1 MFHEFIFCIFA
12 CDTIE
17 RYRAQIH
24 KIEETWGQGSVRAD
38 TQGAEGSDTQ
48 GSDQAD
54 RQGAFG
60 SDTQGSSAKLLFFL
74 GEKGPLSGDNYIRL
88 ENVGDDYLSA
98 ADKQFLGIKYVYE
111 NYDFHY
117 LYICGTDTFVLM
129 NNLKN
134 YVRENCD
141 FNEAFV
147 MGGHG
152 DNRQIEDTNI
162 HFFAGGA
169 GILLTKPAIQLVYPR
184 LESMQSDW
192 RDICVANNYISY
204 IPACDLSICY
214 FLKLMNVRFL
224 HAHNRFFNCN
234 YLGYNNTP
242 TGVYKCCTQTVNID
256 TMIACH
262 NMSLSDFDNLSAL
275 LHSS

>member
-12 CDTIE
+12 CDTIT
-17 RYRAQIH
+17 RYKDEIH
-24 KIEETWGQGSVRAD
+24 KIEETWGQEIIDFDRQCSV
-38 TQGAEGSDTQ
+38 G
-48 GSDQAD
+48 AD
-54 RQGAFG
+54 RQEITDRQCSVGAH
-60 SDTQGSSAKLLFFL
+60 SAKLLFFL
-74 GEKGPLSGDNYIRL
+74 GDTDGPLSGDNYIRL

-98 ADKQFLGIKYVYE
+98 ADKQYLGIKYVYE

-117 LYICGTDTFVLM
+117 LYICGTDTYVLFD
-129 NNLKN
+129 NLQK

-141 FNEAFV
+141 FKEAFV

-152 DNRQIEDTNI
+152 DNRQIENVNI

-169 GILLTKPAIQLVYPR
+169 GMVLTKPAVQLLYPR
-184 LESMQSDW
+184 LESLQSDW

-204 IPACDLSICY
+204 IPACDASICY
-214 FLKLMNVRFL
+214 FLKQLNVRFL
-224 HAHNRFFNCN
+224 HAQNRFFNCN

-242 TGVYKCCTQTVNID
+242 RGVYECCTKTVNVD

-262 NMSLSDFDNLSAL
+262 NMSPSDFDNLFSIKSM
-275 LHSS
+275 HNIRK